1 MFGIDDA
8 VAAIVPVIGQVISRV
23 WPDPSDQAKA
33 NLALLDLQQS
43 GELAQMKAITDL
55 ALGQTE
61 VNKTEAANPSVFVA
75 GWRPA
80 IGWVCA
86 AGVSYSV
93 LIQPLLTWATN
104 LCGSEVVAPIVDTSV
119 LFTLLSGLLGLG
131 AMKSFDMMKGV
142 ATTTFSK

>member
-33 NLALLDLQQS
+33 NLALLELQQS
-43 GELAQMKAITDL
+43 GELAKMKAITDL

-104 LCGSEVVAPIVDTSV
+104 LCGSEVVAPTVDTSV

-131 AMKSFDMMKGV
+131 AMKSIDMKNGT
-142 ATTTFSK
+142 ATTGFSK